1 MRRHQLDLSRYDTDK
16 IPNGL
21 PRVLRPCAR
30 AVDWAQDRPAGARS
44 CVRVA
49 HLSLW
54 RDYFPRWEH
63 RGGGFAPSDGIGTRR
78 SNPCVP
84 RKPGR
89 QHVSVYSHTEV
100 APGGFD
106 IIIDDASHIGHL
118 TKLWFLAS
126 LRDSLR
132 PGGPLH
138 DRRLGHWLLRRPAR
152 WQALHGASPESRRS
166 VDVLPYARARASE
179 DPQHLALLRHGGLC
193 QAVGG
198 RARSGRILTR
208 GARAGRPSR
217 ASRFES
223 LLIAPIVFV
232 TKRS

>member
-16 IPNGL
+16 IPNGYL
-21 PRVLRPCAR
+21 EYYDRVLEPWIGRKIVLLELGVRYGWLPKPVAR
-30 AVDWAQDRPAGARS
+30 
-44 CVRVA
+44 
-49 HLSLW
+49 L
-54 RDYFPRWEH
+54 FPRWEH